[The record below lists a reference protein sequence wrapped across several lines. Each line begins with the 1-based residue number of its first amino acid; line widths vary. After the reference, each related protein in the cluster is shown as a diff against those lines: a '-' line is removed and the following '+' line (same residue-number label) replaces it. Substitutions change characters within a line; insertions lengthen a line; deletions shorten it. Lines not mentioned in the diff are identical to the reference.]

1 MTYHDRTPRKSQ
13 KSDPVGEDGM
23 GRAAKVWH
31 FRRAG
36 RIRDFSNRTEGT
48 VPGIDTA
55 TFEKTATEAKE
66 NCPVSKALKAVEIT
80 LTARSSSGTWRRDSP
95 SRAELT

>member
-1 MTYHDRTPRKSQ
+1 
-13 KSDPVGEDGM
+13 M

-80 LTARSSSGTWRRDSP
+80 LTAR
-95 SRAELT
+95 LV